1 MMGLLK
7 NILTGTLILATMIVL
22 GTCSVKCANAGEFS
36 VNQEVSVG
44 YKDMVAGHSEG
55 KGADQRCMNGG
66 FGVDLEYRL
75 PLSYDLNKWLGVS
88 VVPGAMTTYSNFETA
103 FRVTS
108 TSPESKQKQESSFR
122 ETLTLRPTIRIW
134 KVRLFKVYGL
144 GLDYNEPT
152 RSFGLGYIRPDDSRG
167 IGVDFT
173 ENFSVNAEE
182 YKFIRYDGTTYR
194 YQTVNL
200 NWTF

>member
-1 MMGLLK
+1 M
-7 NILTGTLILATMIVL
+7 ILIVVLIGMAL
-22 GTCSVKCANAGEFS
+22 CSESRAGEFS
-36 VNQEVSVG
+36 IDKQLSVG
-44 YKDMVAGHSEG
+44 YKDMLGGHSESQSSG
-55 KGADQRCMNGG
+55 DPASTRCMNGG

-88 VVPGAMTTYSNFETA
+88 LVPGAMLTYSNFDTA
-103 FRVTS
+103 SRKTS
-108 TSPESKQKQESSFR
+108 TSPESKQRRESSIR
-122 ETLTLRPTIRIW
+122 ETMTLRPTLRIW
-134 KVRLFKVYGL
+134 KVRLFKVYGF
-144 GLDYNEPT
+144 GLDYNQPT

-167 IGVDFT
+167 VGVDFT

-182 YKFIRYDGTTYR
+182 YKFVRYDGTTYR